1 MSATMMLW
9 HLTLENCKVGFSQP
23 KLNLEIIRRNE
34 KMKNIIKKVALGALI
49 TTASSYA
56 VSIAVCAGCHGQH
69 FEKKAMGKSK
79 IVKDMS
85 LKEIVISL
93 KGYKNGTYGG
103 AMKQLMVA
111 QVVNIKDSDL
121 DAMSM
126 LIKVNAGT
134 QTEKSSAHAAA
145 AAVAVAVGGINYLD
159 LNEGS
164 SDEMRIEYEDLGNRN
179 TISDRALGLRKT
191 KLCDENA
198 TEGVE
203 ADYDRPAPGSSTRF
217 ERAYKNAPPMIPHSV
232 EGLLPIT
239 KENNQCLGC
248 HLPEVAP
255 SVGSTPIPA
264 THFTNYRPETI
275 LKDNKVLKEGREVG
289 KDLKNTSDLKLA
301 KTKKT
306 DTIYQGRFNCTQCHA
321 PQAKI
326 KTDVANTFRP
336 DFDKKT
342 YKSHSSL
349 ADAMN
354 EGIE

>member
-1 MSATMMLW
+1 
-9 HLTLENCKVGFSQP
+9 
-23 KLNLEIIRRNE
+23 
-34 KMKNIIKKVALGALI
+34 MKNIIKKVALGALI
-49 TTASSYA
+49 TTAGSYA

-85 LKEIVISL
+85 LKEVVIAL
-93 KGYKNGTYGG
+93 KGYKKGTYGG
-103 AMKQLMVA
+103 AMKQMMMT
-111 QVVNIKDSDL
+111 QVVNIKDTDL
-121 DAMSM
+121 DAMAM

-134 QTEKSSAHAAA
+134 QTEKSSEHASA
-145 AAVAVAVGGINYLD
+145 AAVAVATGGVNYLD

-164 SDEMRIEYEDLGNRN
+164 SDKIRIEQENLINMNIIPDKE
-179 TISDRALGLRKT
+179 LGLRKT
-191 KLCDENA
+191 NLSDENA
-198 TEGVE
+198 TEGVQ
-203 ADYDRPAPGSSTRF
+203 ADYDRPAPGSSTKF

-248 HLPEVAP
+248 HLPEVAAA
-255 SVGSTPIPA
+255 VGATPIPE

-275 LKDNKVLKEGREVG
+275 LKGNKVLKEGKEVG
-289 KDLKNTSDLKLA
+289 TELKNTSDIKLA

-306 DTIYQGRFNCTQCHA
+306 DTLYQGRFNCSQCHA
-321 PQAKI
+321 PQAKV

>member
-1 MSATMMLW
+1 
-9 HLTLENCKVGFSQP
+9 
-23 KLNLEIIRRNE
+23 
-34 KMKNIIKKVALGALI
+34 MKNIIKKVALGALI

-69 FEKKAMGKSK
+69 FEKKAMGQSK

-85 LKEIVISL
+85 LKEIVVAL

-103 AMKQLMVA
+103 AMKQMMLS
-111 QVVNIKDSDL
+111 QVVNVKDSDL

-134 QTEKSSAHAAA
+134 QTEKSAEHTSA
-145 AAVAVAVGGINYLD
+145 AAVAVATGGVNYLD

-164 SDEMRIEYEDLGNRN
+164 SDEVRIEQENLINMNIIPDKE
-179 TISDRALGLRKT
+179 LGLRKT
-191 KLCDENA
+191 NLSDENA
-198 TEGVE
+198 TEGVQ

-217 ERAYKNAPPMIPHSV
+217 ERAYKDAPPMIPHSV

-248 HLPEVAP
+248 HLPEVAK
-255 SVGSTPIPA
+255 SVGSTAIPE
-264 THFTNYRPETI
+264 THFTNYRPDTV
-275 LKDNKVLKEGREVG
+275 LKGNKVLKEGKEIG
-289 KDLKNTSDLKLA
+289 KELENTSDIKLA
-301 KTKKT
+301 KAKKS
-306 DTIYQGRFNCTQCHA
+306 DTLYQGRFNCSQCHA
-321 PQAKI
+321 PQAKV